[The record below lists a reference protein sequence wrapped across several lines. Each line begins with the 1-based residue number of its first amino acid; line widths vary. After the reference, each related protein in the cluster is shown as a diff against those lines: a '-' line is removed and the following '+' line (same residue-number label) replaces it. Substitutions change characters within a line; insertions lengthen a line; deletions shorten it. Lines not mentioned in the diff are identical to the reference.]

1 MSNIP
6 KSKLSQNHK
15 SFAKNKA
22 MIDEND
28 AISSKL
34 IIFEHQFVWQNFSKI
49 GNRLRQD
56 IRFCHNAS
64 PNDFKRILNN
74 DSILNLSKVLFR
86 CDLFKP
92 AGLHLFKTGS
102 VPELVQR
109 LCV

>member
-56 IRFCHNAS
+56 IRFCHNSS

-74 DSILNLSKVLFR
+74 DSILNLS
-86 CDLFKP
+86 
-92 AGLHLFKTGS
+92 
-102 VPELVQR
+102 
-109 LCV
+109 